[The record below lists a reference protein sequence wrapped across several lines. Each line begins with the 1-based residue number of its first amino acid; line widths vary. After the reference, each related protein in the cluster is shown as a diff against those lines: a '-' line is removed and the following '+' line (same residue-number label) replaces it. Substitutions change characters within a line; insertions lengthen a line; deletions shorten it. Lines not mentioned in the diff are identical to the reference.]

1 MSQAVVE
8 AYANSHNSTRQTLY
22 TEGLNVLQNNY
33 PTGVIHYPPF
43 DILKYRMSRARS
55 LNTPP
60 IPHTYAAVPNF
71 NGFPTGVIH
80 YPLFDILK
88 YRISRARSLNTSPI
102 PNTYAA
108 IPKLGSFRHN

>member
-1 MSQAVVE
+1 MALNMSQAVVE

-33 PTGVIHYPPF
+33 
-43 DILKYRMSRARS
+43 
-55 LNTPP
+55 
-60 IPHTYAAVPNF
+60 
-71 NGFPTGVIH
+71 PTGVIH